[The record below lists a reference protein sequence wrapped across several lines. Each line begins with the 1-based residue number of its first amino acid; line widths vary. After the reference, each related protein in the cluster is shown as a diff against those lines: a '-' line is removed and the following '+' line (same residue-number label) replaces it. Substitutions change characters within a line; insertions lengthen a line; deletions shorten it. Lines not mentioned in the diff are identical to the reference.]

1 MMYGTMK
8 PGMGSKKMAPKKD
21 MKKAD
26 KPMKKA
32 KKKK

>member
-1 MMYGTMK
+1 MMYGKMK
-8 PGMGSKKMAPKKD
+8 PGMADKKMAPKKD
-21 MKKAD
+21 MKTAN

>member
-1 MMYGTMK
+1 
-8 PGMGSKKMAPKKD
+8 MGDKKMAPKKD
-21 MKKAD
+21 MKTAS